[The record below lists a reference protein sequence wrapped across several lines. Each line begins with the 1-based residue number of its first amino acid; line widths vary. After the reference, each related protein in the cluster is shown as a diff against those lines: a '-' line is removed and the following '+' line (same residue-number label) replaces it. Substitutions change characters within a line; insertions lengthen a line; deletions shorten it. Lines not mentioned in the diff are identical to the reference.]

1 MQNSHLSRSSSR
13 EILLDEILSFHRS
26 RSSRGNSLP
35 FGALNFFPLITVS
48 PRGYRLDSLSNIAR
62 QSSRIDGFVTKESL
76 AAIRAS
82 FNSSRLPSVVAG
94 PDENAET
101 RARFGSVVFVS
112 RLDFVDASTRQL
124 QGMEAETA
132 APTFVPL
139 LRRPR
144 AAVPVPDRPTDPS
157 LSSRDSCDRVHG

>member
-1 MQNSHLSRSSSR
+1 MQKSHLSRSSSR

-35 FGALNFFPLITVS
+35 FGALNFFPLITVL
-48 PRGYRLDSLSNIAR
+48 PRGYRLDSLNNIAR
-62 QSSRIDGFVTKESL
+62 RSSRIDGFVTKESL
-76 AAIRAS
+76 ATTRDFHPS
-82 FNSSRLPSVVAG
+82 LPDPTKTTGSPKTGSRL
-94 PDENAET
+94 
-101 RARFGSVVFVS
+101 GSVVFVS

-124 QGMEAETA
+124 QGMEAEA
-132 APTFVPL
+132 AVPTSVPL